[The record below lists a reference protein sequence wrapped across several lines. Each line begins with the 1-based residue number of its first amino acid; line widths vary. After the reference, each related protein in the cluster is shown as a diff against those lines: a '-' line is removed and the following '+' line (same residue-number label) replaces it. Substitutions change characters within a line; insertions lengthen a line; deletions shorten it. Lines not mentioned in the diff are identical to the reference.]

1 MEQKGGESLPAQTIH
16 FGPVYQAE
24 VGTAF
29 AQTYNSPLASAGDA
43 RAASQF
49 SSDVPHMADSDEDY
63 ISNLEDGGEDDD
75 ESIFSLLSPPPADPI
90 LAPADPIL
98 APALPAKPPAAA
110 AVKASVTTAK
120 ASAAAAEAAAKH
132 ALALATLTATYNSQ
146 TPSSR
151 WHLKS
156 SSRAVET
163 VIYESCL
170 GMDAFTFL
178 ASLAP
183 SFILD
188 VSDTTTLKWFT
199 EPELAEIMGVVPNMP
214 TADIK
219 MVKSLTRFFPAKTTV
234 DLREVLTKTSF
245 LDEGEVYNRDKHF
258 DACWADLVVRLM

>member
-1 MEQKGGESLPAQTIH
+1 MEQKGGESVPAQTIH

-49 SSDVPHMADSDEDY
+49 SSDVPHMADEDEDC

-75 ESIFSLLSPPPADPI
+75 ESIFSLPSPP
-90 LAPADPIL
+90 PADPIL

-110 AVKASVTTAK
+110 AVKASVTIAK
-120 ASAAAAEAAAKH
+120 ASAAAAEAATKH
-132 ALALATLTATYNSQ
+132 ALALTTLTTTYNSQ
-146 TPSSR
+146 TPSGR

-156 SSRAVET
+156 SSRTVET

-170 GMDAFTFL
+170 GMDAPTFL

-245 LDEGEVYNRDKHF
+245 LDEGEAYNRDKHF